1 MLVSKKEYNKEITI
15 EKNIIKDI
23 CDFYTGKI
31 VMAVK
36 DIECSRA
43 ETDSEGNEEKIF
55 LLKGS
60 SVRIRSIEEGDKY
73 LRFCCECCNDKGEI
87 EAVTIDKPIVKEK
100 LVFKKT
106 FSTPIS
112 SENQKKIDKIP
123 TAEQVM
129 SDLFTTNLVLLRKSE
144 EFNDRQEERDSK
156 LRRGHYGYQIFEG
169 LSIFGSLMG
178 GYKVTTSI
186 SPELLSD
193 SSTGI
198 AELGIEYT
206 EKTLDI
212 MQNIDT
218 IGFGVIISVVFLI
231 GWLGILTLIQH
242 LTDKFVSK
250 KKNIWRRLYKW
261 IHGEDYKETDRN
273 EDLYNAMNEEELYN
287 LEKVSITSITDRKP
301 RLLSV
306 GKIKKEKY
314 KKDLELYRT
323 VKDGSGKEVFE
334 FPSFPTGMEGY
345 NGKIADTKGE

>member
-36 DIECSRA
+36 DIECSRT
-43 ETDSEGNEEKIF
+43 ETDSEGNQEKIF

-60 SVRIRSIEEGDKY
+60 SVRIQSIEEGDGY
-73 LRFCCECCNDKGEI
+73 LRFHCECCNDKGEI
-87 EAVTIDKPIVKEK
+87 ETVTIDKPIVKEN

-112 SENQKKIDKIP
+112 SENQKKIDEIP
-123 TAEQVM
+123 TAEQIM

-144 EFNDRQEERDSK
+144 EFNDRQEERDKK
-156 LRRGHYGYQIFEG
+156 LRWGNYGYQVFEG
-169 LSIFGSLMG
+169 LSIFGSLIG
-178 GYKVTTSI
+178 GYKV
-186 SPELLSD
+186 
-193 SSTGI
+193 
-198 AELGIEYT
+198 AEYA

-218 IGFGVIISVVFLI
+218 VGFGVIISVNFLV
-231 GWLGILTLIQH
+231 GWLGILMLIQN
-242 LTDKFVSK
+242 LADEFVSK

-273 EDLYNAMNEEELYN
+273 EDLYNTMNEEELYN
-287 LEKVSITSITDRKP
+287 LEKVSMTSITDRKP
-301 RLLSV
+301 RLFSV

-323 VKDGSGKEVFE
+323 VKDGNGKEVFE
-334 FPSFPTGMEGY
+334 FPSFPTGTEGY
-345 NGKIADTKGE
+345 NEKTDIKGE